1 MPVSNYHQGSIITR
15 GQLSPLCCCACTSGG
30 QEGGLPTVLL
40 LYMTTKGKESAHE
53 GAGRAGVSGGRWS
66 TVCCTGGSIGREGLP
81 LTSVATTVS
90 LLYCVHMYGA
100 SIAVHHR
107 ITVDPA
113 AGMPRLRSP
122 LRTLPWL

>member
-1 MPVSNYHQGSIITR
+1 
-15 GQLSPLCCCACTSGG
+15 
-30 QEGGLPTVLL
+30 
-40 LYMTTKGKESAHE
+40 MTTKGKERAHE
-53 GAGRAGVSGGRWS
+53 GEGRAGVSGGRWS